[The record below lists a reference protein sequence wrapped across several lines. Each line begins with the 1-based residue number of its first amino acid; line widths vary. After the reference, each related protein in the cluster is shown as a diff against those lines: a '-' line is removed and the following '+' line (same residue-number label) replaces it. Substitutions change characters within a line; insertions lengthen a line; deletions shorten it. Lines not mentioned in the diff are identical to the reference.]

1 MPPTSQERIVAL
13 EAQLADLLAS
23 SGARLAPVAPLAVTP
38 SRTVPAIMSSLIG
51 VDNFLTASNALTPD
65 QLELASN
72 SMFSTEDVLYRRL
85 LHDENC

>member
-13 EAQLADLLAS
+13 EAQLADLLA